1 MIRNIRNSI
10 AIRMF
15 RDKAFLKAIAF
26 LIFYHEKT
34 NSNICKGF
42 TYAKLSSVTGVHP
55 TTIKKRLATLKERGF
70 VKIHNGT
77 LVFKSIT
84 SKHGSRNK
92 KILNA
97 SLPSLGDA
105 EKALW
110 AILVCILQERKN
122 FIHRAILGAR
132 YSRDYKTV
140 KNAKQII
147 RKYAKDN
154 VFHEYGMSYRT
165 IASRLGISLR
175 SAFDY
180 VRNALKHGYL
190 LVKNHFLKFYKKGV
204 NFYKVP
210 GFTFTTKNYCFKVLA
225 NTYIVNGYSMPIY
238 RLVNKTCHSHDS
250 GLS

>member
-1 MIRNIRNSI
+1 
-10 AIRMF
+10 MF

-70 VKIHNGT
+70 VVKIHNGT

-122 FIHRAILGAR
+122 FIHRAILDAR

-154 VFHEYGMSYRT
+154 VFHEYGMSYST
-165 IASRLGISLR
+165 IASRLGVSLK
-175 SAFDY
+175 SAFEY
-180 VRNALKHGYL
+180 VRDAVKHGYL
-190 LVKNHFLKFYKKGV
+190 LVKSHFLKFYKKGV

-238 RLVNKTCHSHDS
+238 RLMNKTCHSNDS
-250 GLS
+250 NLS